1 MATLGEPRDHARVDH
16 GRKTTEQEPQTADSW
31 CYLLSPEQPA
41 PLMGYGGDFVMPQY
55 SKLKQGFTLIELFVV
70 IAIIAVLDATLGQT
84 VKLNVA
90 FVPAVQLPGDNS
102 TQPAQLCTVLLNIYD
117 NTGKVVAT
125 GTETLIPNQSKSISF
140 DNVAPNPNAA
150 AGDPTAVEYHAS
162 VSIPVC
168 PSDPSVSTTCSAH
181 QRLLQQE
188 CLNHSYEF
196 ASNLE
201 LIDDGTGKTI
211 VAQPG
216 VSPELI
222 GLLKGLLPKSE

>member
-1 MATLGEPRDHARVDH
+1 MR
-16 GRKTTEQEPQTADSW
+16 
-31 CYLLSPEQPA
+31 
-41 PLMGYGGDFVMPQY
+41 QY
-55 SKLKQGFTLIELFVV
+55 SKLKRGFTLIELLVV
-70 IAIIAVLDATLGQT
+70 IGIIGVVDATLNQT

-90 FVPAVQLPGDNS
+90 FVPAVQLPASNAV
-102 TQPAQLCTVLLNIYD
+102 PEQLCTVLLNIYD

-125 GTETLIPNQSKSISF
+125 GTETLTPNQSKSISF
-140 DNVAPNPNAA
+140 DNLAPNPNAA

-196 ASNLE
+196 ASNVE

-211 VAQPG
+211 VVQPG